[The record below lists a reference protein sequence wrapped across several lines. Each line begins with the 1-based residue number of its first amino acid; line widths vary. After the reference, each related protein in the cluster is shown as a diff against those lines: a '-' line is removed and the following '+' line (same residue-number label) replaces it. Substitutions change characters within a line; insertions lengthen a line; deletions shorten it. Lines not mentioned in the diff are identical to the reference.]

1 MVLGSVYNP
10 LMNTNFREQFNAL
23 RTIPVRDKDAPL
35 ISDNLPKE
43 ITPENAPLAPR
54 TTVRRIDVI
63 RAKIMRHKR
72 KFALGT
78 AATIVIVPL
87 LAIAIVTLTA
97 EKPYQLLNIDAGT
110 FKYQMLFEKKY
121 KATEL
126 DGDVFVK
133 GLDVNRKTTIVAI
146 VAKLPRIQSECKAD
160 SDLRVI
166 TQVSVD
172 STKTNLCYS
181 IKDNLYSMNFSHNSQ
196 WYVLNVFPELPS
208 ETVVQNTAIKIA
220 KSIEIL

>member
-1 MVLGSVYNP
+1 
-10 LMNTNFREQFNAL
+10 MNTNFREQFNAL
-23 RTIPVRDKDAPL
+23 RTIPIRDKEAPL
-35 ISDNLPKE
+35 ISDILPKE

-54 TTVRRIDVI
+54 TTVRRFDVI
-63 RAKIMRHKR
+63 RTKIMRHKR

-78 AATIVIVPL
+78 AVTIVIAPL

-97 EKPYQLLNIDAGT
+97 EKPYQLLNLDAGT
-110 FKYQMLFEKKY
+110 FKYRMFFDKRY
-121 KATEL
+121 TATEL

-146 VAKLPRIQSECKAD
+146 VTKLPRIQSECKAD

-166 TQVSVD
+166 TQVSVG
-172 STKTNLCYS
+172 STKNNLCYS

-208 ETVVQNTAIKIA
+208 ETVTQNTAIKIA